1 MRAAPGL
8 ERGAAR
14 VCSPEDDGLARLSV
28 RSGFDLL
35 LEALAL
41 LVGSEVLVSAA
52 AHPDMVRIL
61 KEHGLRAALRN
72 EMEREP
78 ILRTESALYHLTHK
92 YGVFKPP
99 MGTYPQ
105 YVVDK
110 RPGAVDKWNRCN
122 KSLTL
127 YNCIFA
133 IRYK

>member
-1 MRAAPGL
+1 M
-8 ERGAAR
+8 
-14 VCSPEDDGLARLSV
+14 
-28 RSGFDLL
+28 
-35 LEALAL
+35 
-41 LVGSEVLVSAA
+41 LVSAA

-72 EMEREP
+72 ETEREP
-78 ILRTESALYHLTHK
+78 MLVPVKHLHCSDHK

-99 MGTYPQ
+99 VGTYPQ

-127 YNCIFA
+127 YNGIFA